1 MKPIHIIIFLLSCI
15 LLPVS
20 VFSQTL
26 PNKGEQKSPISTTQ
40 DTLKVKKD
48 SIPVGDIKT
57 TVTYSAKDSIRF
69 NVITQKVYL
78 YGDAKVTYG
87 DISLKAE
94 LIEMDWK
101 QNLVKA
107 RGRKDTL
114 TGKEIGLPVFT
125 DKGVDYKA
133 KEMTYN
139 FKTQKGIINQ
149 ITTKQGD
156 GFIVG
161 ERVKKDQY
169 DNLFMGRGIYT
180 TCDLPHPHFGI
191 RAKKIKVVPGKVVIA
206 SMFNLEIMGIPL
218 PLGFPFGMFPQPK
231 KKASGFVMPQYGE
244 TRERGFFLSN
254 GGFYFA
260 LSDYIDVSLLGEI
273 HSRGGWGATL
283 RSTYMK
289 KYTYTGN
296 FQFVFNKRVNEIPG
310 SLENRVQND
319 FSLTWSHTPQSKGNG
334 RFSANVNAATSTFN
348 RNNSFQ
354 PTNFVSPALNS
365 SINYTYNFAG
375 TPFTASAS
383 LRHTQNIVTKVLE
396 ITPDMNLTMQ
406 RQQPFKSKSGKKT
419 LLSELSFSYNMTAR
433 ASITNRYAGGGSLSL
448 PSGASLEN
456 VPRADTLAFNFANLS
471 RILSRSQM
479 GMEHNIPISTSVNV
493 LKYFTL
499 NLNANYKETWYPEK
513 YNFIVTEDQYLPFR
527 AGGNVRIDTVRGFS
541 RFYNYNA
548 GASVQTRLYAFYYP
562 KLKKVETI
570 RHVINPS
577 LSFNY
582 NPDFSDPSFN
592 FYQNVGIP
600 QRNRTNLV
608 AFPNETDVLLSR
620 FSGNYGTPSR
630 GRSGSISFNL
640 TNTLEAKLRKS
651 EDDTAANK
659 PAEKV
664 MILDNFGFTT
674 SYNIVA
680 DSFRLSPINMNART
694 KLFKKFDI
702 NFSATLDPYTYR
714 LEGFNPTTGDVVQ
727 RRINQY
733 AWQSGNGIGNLTTA
747 SVAVSTQFKPAS
759 AKKEYSDK
767 RYTQDELDFINR
779 NRNLYIEFDVPWSLN
794 LSYNLSYNKQGFS
807 NSNIVQTLTF
817 NGDVSITKKWKVA
830 FNSGYDFV
838 VRGLSFT
845 QFNISRDLHC
855 WNLTATWIPFG
866 PRAGYTLDINVK
878 SAILRDLKLSRRNSW
893 YFR

>member
-1 MKPIHIIIFLLSCI
+1 MNFPKKVKKIYITLKFVHITILFLGCFLLSF
-15 LLPVS
+15 S
-20 VFSQTL
+20 VLSQTDANNL
-26 PNKGEQKSPISTTQ
+26 GKNTST
-40 DTLKVKKD
+40 DTLKDTIKVKKD

-57 TVTYSAKDSIRF
+57 TVAYSAKDSIRF

-87 DISLKAE
+87 EISLKAD

-114 TGKEIGLPVFT
+114 TGKEIGTPIFT
-125 DKGVDYKA
+125 DKGVEYKT
-133 KEMTYN
+133 KEITYN
-139 FKTQKGIINQ
+139 FKTQKGIIRQ

-161 ERVKKDQY
+161 EKVKKDQY

-206 SMFNLEIMGIPL
+206 SMFNLEIMNIPL

-260 LSDYIDVSLLGEI
+260 ISDYIDVSLLGEI
-273 HSRGGWGATL
+273 HSRGGWGTTL

-289 KYTYTGN
+289 KYAYTGN
-296 FQFVFNKRVNEIPG
+296 FQFVFNRRVNEIPG
-310 SLENRVQND
+310 SLENRIQND

-354 PTNFVSPALNS
+354 PTNFVTPALNS
-365 SINYTYNFAG
+365 SINYTYNFAN

-383 LRHTQNIVTKVLE
+383 LRHTQNIVTKVVELS
-396 ITPDMNLTMQ
+396 PDINVTM
-406 RQQPFKSKSGKKT
+406 RRLQPFKNESGKKT
-419 LLSELSFSYNMTAR
+419 LLSELSFSYNMTGR
-433 ASITNRYAGGGSLSL
+433 ASITNRFAGGGSINV
-448 PSGASLEN
+448 PSATTLEN
-456 VPRADTLAFNFANLS
+456 VPKADTLAFNFQNLS
-471 RILSRSQM
+471 RIFGRSQM

-493 LKYFTL
+493 FKYFTL

-513 YNFIVTEDQYLPFR
+513 YNFEYL
-527 AGGNVRIDTVRGFS
+527 GNNKLKIDTLKGFS
-541 RFYNYNA
+541 RFNNYNV
-548 GASVQTRLYAFYYP
+548 GASMQTRLFAFYYP
-562 KLKKVETI
+562 KSKKIEAI

-577 LSFNY
+577 LSLNY

-592 FYQNVGIP
+592 FYQQTRIGERP
-600 QRNRTNLV
+600 RTDTV
-608 AFPNETDVLLSR
+608 ATLSR
-620 FSGNYGTPSR
+620 FNGNYGTPAR
-630 GRSGSISFNL
+630 GRSGTISFNL

-651 EDDTAANK
+651 EDDTSAKK

-674 SYNIVA
+674 SYNMVA

-702 NFSATLDPYTYR
+702 NFSATLDPYTFELQGY
-714 LEGFNPTTGDVVQ
+714 NPTTGDVVQ
-727 RRINQY
+727 RRVNKY
-733 AWQSGNGIGNLTTA
+733 AWQTGNGIGNLTSA
-747 SVAVSTQFKPAS
+747 SMAITTQFKPPS
-759 AKKEYSDK
+759 AKKEYNDK
-767 RYTQDELDFINR
+767 RYSQDELDFINR
-779 NRNLYIEFDVPWSLN
+779 NRNLYVEFDVPWTLN
-794 LSYNLSYNKQGFS
+794 ISYNLSYNKQGFTTS
-807 NSNIVQTLTF
+807 QIVQTLTF
-817 NGDVSITKKWKVA
+817 NGDLSVTKKWKIG

-838 VRGLSFT
+838 VKGLSFT

-855 WNLTATWIPFG
+855 WSMTATWIPFG
-866 PRAGYTLDINVK
+866 PRAGYTVDINVK
-878 SAILRDLKLSRRNSW
+878 SALLRDLKLSRRNSW